1 MKRHATTIVLCLVAG
16 LLAVWLF
23 LDRDRVSEGER
34 RRRENNVFVA
44 WRREELSKIELVRAA
59 AEGEEAE
66 SIVLERDVKGDG
78 PWRLN
83 RERAD
88 QQAVERLLQSLEL
101 ATVQRKAAGD
111 GALGLEAPRASG
123 TITMGAVVHRFALG
137 GPSPR
142 PEGSS
147 YLRVGDEA
155 PIVVSK
161 DFTRTILAP
170 GDTYRDRTVVPY
182 LSLELATFSV
192 AYPDGGLTLEHIKG
206 RFFRVAQHGLVASRA
221 GTERIWGAL
230 AEVRAEAFPKDAVV
244 DELVAKPVL
253 TMTLVP
259 RDGRPFGEIVFGG
272 PCPGHPDDVVVLR
285 KKPTRVAACAPK
297 GALEALRVDPA
308 SIVEQRP
315 FLLDHDEVEEIR
327 FEDGPDSGGTDAGA
341 PRPARVDLARKGNGW
356 RSRTLDRDLTPD
368 EADAVSEL
376 VSRLTASPTGK
387 IRRGDHEPTMPVL
400 ARVTVRAGDH
410 EETVEVGRVGED
422 GLVQV
427 RRAFDLARLYVPVA
441 AARRL
446 LPRETITRARTLLE
460 DARPVA
466 RMRLRCG
473 APQDLA
479 TKAGRME
486 LVQPSGFETDG
497 SVVSLLEAFT
507 RGKVDR
513 WVADVDDGTFGLATS
528 ACRVVVG
535 FEDGNAPATIV
546 LGSEGEGG
554 IYGAIDGRPGVFVAP
569 LALRDLASALYVN
582 RASLRTEP
590 SRITSV
596 RVVRAPRGEAL
607 TAPAEVLRE
616 AAAGLYA
623 ERVLA
628 AGEGAKLE
636 GSVDVELAVASADA
650 GRPRVI
656 RCSPLPS
663 AEPGGSPPAAA
674 PPPSPRARHACAVSD
689 VQATFAVSDE
699 RLALFLGTPTAG
711 DAGAPRDAA
720 VARDAAPR

>member
-16 LLAVWLF
+16 LLAAWLF
-23 LDRDRVSEGER
+23 LDRDRVTEGEK

-44 WRREELSKIELVRAA
+44 WRREELSKIELVHAA
-59 AEGEEAE
+59 AEGREAE
-66 SIVLERDVKGDG
+66 SIVLERDAKADG
-78 PWRLN
+78 PWRLKG
-83 RERAD
+83 RQDERAD

-123 TITMGAVVHRFALG
+123 TITMGTVVHRFALG
-137 GPSPR
+137 GVSPR

-147 YLRVGDEA
+147 YFRLGDEA

-161 DFTRTILAP
+161 DFTKTILAP

-182 LSLELATFSV
+182 LSLELASFSV
-192 AYPDGGLTLEHIKG
+192 VYPDGGLTLEHISG
-206 RFFRVAQHGLVASRA
+206 RFFRVAQHGLVASRS
-221 GTERIWGAL
+221 GVERIWAAL

-308 SIVEQRP
+308 SIVERRP

-327 FEDGPDSGGTDAGA
+327 FEDGPGA
-341 PRPARVDLARKGNGW
+341 TRIDLARKGNGW
-356 RSRTLDRDLTPD
+356 RSRTLDRDLTAD

-376 VSRLTASPTGK
+376 VSRLTASPSGK
-387 IRRGDHEPTMPVL
+387 IRRGDHEPPMSVS
-400 ARVTVRAGDH
+400 ARVVVRAGDH
-410 EETVEVGRVGED
+410 EETVEVGKAGED
-422 GLVQV
+422 GLVQL
-427 RRAFDLARLYVPVA
+427 RRAFDLARLYVRPEVS
-441 AARRL
+441 RRL
-446 LPRETITRARTLLE
+446 LPRQTITRGRALLE

-466 RMRLRCG
+466 KMLLRCG

-479 TKAGRME
+479 TKGGRME

-497 SVVSLLEAFT
+497 SVVSLVEAFT
-507 RGKVDR
+507 RGKVDL
-513 WVADVDDGTFGLATS
+513 WVADADDGTFGLEKGT
-528 ACRVVVG
+528 CRVVVG
-535 FEDGNAPATIV
+535 YEDGNTPSTIV
-546 LGSEGEGG
+546 LGAEGENG
-554 IYGAIDGRPGVFVAP
+554 IYGAIEGRPGVFVAP
-569 LALRDLASALYVN
+569 VALRDLASAYYVN

-590 SRITSV
+590 SLVTSV
-596 RVVRAPRGEAL
+596 RVVRAPRGDAL
-607 TAPAEVLRE
+607 TAPAEALRE
-616 AAAGLYA
+616 AAAGLFA

-628 AGEGAKLE
+628 VGPSARLAGK
-636 GSVDVELAVASADA
+636 VDVELEVAAADA
-650 GRPRVI
+650 GRARVI
-656 RCSPLPS
+656 RCAPLPLAES
-663 AEPGGSPPAAA
+663 AGSRP
-674 PPPSPRARHACAVSD
+674 RHACAVSD
-689 VQATFAVSDE
+689 VQATFALSDE
-699 RLALFLGTPTAG
+699 RLGFFLGAPPPG

-720 VARDAAPR
+720 VARDASPR